1 MSFRFPSTATFC
13 RRLVPV
19 NGHGRLA
26 GRPIS
31 QLSHNGGRAGRG
43 LLLAVGGTG
52 LLALGLWASNTF
64 PSKLHAEA
72 SQPKDTKKALYTRG
86 DVATHTS
93 ADTRVWVT
101 YQDGVYDVT
110 DFAGIHPGG
119 ERILLAAGKA
129 IDPYWAVFAI
139 HNSQETKDL
148 LEGYRIGSLLPADKD
163 PTFDPN
169 QAPDPGLASLFAN
182 DPERH
187 PSLITRS
194 ARPRNAEAAPESLE
208 SFITPNALFYVRNH
222 LPVPQVRPEE
232 YSLEIDGPGIPIDQ
246 KYSLQDLKDKFPKTE
261 VMATIQ
267 CAGNRRAAMHE
278 VKPVKGLL
286 WDLGAIGNA
295 VWAGKF
301 TWALCERKVTRNC

>member
-1 MSFRFPSTATFC
+1 MSFRFAYSSSSIVY
-13 RRLVPV
+13 RRLVSS
-19 NGHGRLA
+19 GARGGIGAR
-26 GRPIS
+26 RPIS
-31 QLSHNGGRAGRG
+31 QRASLRG
-43 LLLAVGGTG
+43 NPGKRILLAIGGLG
-52 LLALGLWASNTF
+52 VLGFGLWTAPLT
-64 PSKLHAEA
+64 LHAEPA
-72 SQPKDTKKALYTRG
+72 AQPTKYRRG
-86 DVATHTS
+86 DVAAHTS
-93 ADTRVWVT
+93 VESRIWVT

-110 DFAGIHPGG
+110 EFAGIHPGG

-169 QAPDPGLASLFAN
+169 QGPDPGLASLFSN

-222 LPVPQVRPEE
+222 LPVPQIRTEE
-232 YSLEIDGPGIPIDQ
+232 YSLEIDGPGIPADK
-246 KYSLQDLKDKFPKTE
+246 KYSLQELKENFPKTE

-295 VWAGKF
+295 VWAGEC
-301 TWALCERKVTRNC
+301 TCLQLYCELKLKS